1 MRIFRS
7 LGILSASIFL
17 LGVAAS
23 SVLADSGVRGV
34 LDRAAPA
41 AGLRN
46 ACGSASCIPTIV
58 GGLITWVGGLWGLAR
73 SAYGVYA
80 GYLGMTAAG
89 EAKQVEE
96 AQTVL
101 RNAVMGI
108 VVIGFS
114 YTLTGVG
121 LRFIQE
127 AFNSSAPEFASP
139 AAVVSSGSACTPVT
153 AGYSCVDTVSWTG
166 PQVRDNCDVTPGRCP
181 GTADDTY
188 CCRPITAPL
197 LDPVRPGCIVATCV
211 SECTALMCTTLT
223 AQRRFT
229 CESSCQT
236 QCEGRCVRAPVAP
249 PRLECSPMADYRQ
262 CLANCR
268 TQNTEYLAEDAY
280 YLALSRRG
288 PEFLYAEYV
297 YTDSLGRTHTYHP
310 HYSSAEDASEQL
322 SVCNNDCQFLYCR

>member
-7 LGILSASIFL
+7 LSILSASIFL

-23 SVLADSGVRGV
+23 SALADSGVRGV
-34 LDRAAPA
+34 LDRTAPA

-58 GGLITWVGGLWGLAR
+58 GGLITLVLGLLGVALI
-73 SAYGVYA
+73 AYVVYA
-80 GYLGMTAAG
+80 GYLWMTAAG

-139 AAVVSSGSACTPVT
+139 AAVISSGSACTPVT

-188 CCRPITAPL
+188 CCRPITPPL
-197 LDPVRPGCIVATCV
+197 VDPVRPGCVIPTCV
-211 SECTALMCTTLT
+211 SECGTLMCASFTG
-223 AQRRFT
+223 QRRFT
-229 CESSCQT
+229 CESTCQT
-236 QCEGRCVRAPVAP
+236 QCENHCARPTTQTPSREPI
-249 PRLECSPMADYRQ
+249 CSPLPDYRQ
-262 CLANCR
+262 CLGNC
-268 TQNTEYLAEDAY
+268 QADITERAA
-280 YLALSRRG
+280 RR
-288 PEFLYAEYV
+288 EYV
-297 YTDSLGRTHTYHP
+297 
-310 HYSSAEDASEQL
+310 SAEAQREALD
-322 SVCNNDCQFLYCR
+322 VCNNDCQFLYCR